1 MAARCRDEGSDDSH
15 EVIVH
20 ISGVTEGRRRSR
32 HNSRNLGVISAS
44 RLADGRLLTSWF
56 VCWKEG
62 SCTWSLSATILERA
76 PLSNTTWNANLAK
89 PVINSLGWQCLTT
102 ESAFCVNRLIAS
114 KLLYGLTTTSADCVS
129 GKTE

>member
-20 ISGVTEGRRRSR
+20 ISGVSEGRRRSG
-32 HNSRNLGVISAS
+32 HDGRNLRVMSAS
-44 RLADGRLLTSWF
+44 RLAGGLFLTSWF

-76 PLSNTTWNANLAK
+76 PLSNTT
-89 PVINSLGWQCLTT
+89 
-102 ESAFCVNRLIAS
+102 
-114 KLLYGLTTTSADCVS
+114 
-129 GKTE
+129 